1 MIYSQSYPQQSA
13 IVSRTPE
20 YIVSVK
26 LTTTMVYCED
36 EDVVGCCEIIYYAEG
51 TAAEIASFAADKSYR
66 NKGIGSEL
74 VREAVKEM
82 CSGDFRLFFALST
95 AVSHIFIQCGFEQI
109 STKELPEEKSKIL
122 RISGNQSCMDRP
134 D

>member
-1 MIYSQSYPQQSA
+1 
-13 IVSRTPE
+13 
-20 YIVSVK
+20 
-26 LTTTMVYCED
+26 MVYCVD

-95 AVSHIFIQCGFEQI
+95 AVSHIFTQCGFEQI
-109 STKELPEEKSKIL
+109 STKELPEEKSEIL
-122 RISGNQSCMDRP
+122 RISGINRVWTDRTDQEQLFRQHNHFHP
-134 D
+134 VVKTSLSW